1 MELIWRVASFPQLLD
16 VSLVALKQSV
26 ALSMYET
33 ASFFFCR
40 PLQRFCPWTEQ
51 VEQLQ
56 VARHPRRTYIISG
69 WMSPGVLK
77 PADSY

>member
-33 ASFFFCR
+33 ASFF
-40 PLQRFCPWTEQ
+40 LQASAPGRNNLNDSKLLGTR
-51 VEQLQ
+51 
-56 VARHPRRTYIISG
+56 VART
-69 WMSPGVLK
+69 
-77 PADSY
+77 